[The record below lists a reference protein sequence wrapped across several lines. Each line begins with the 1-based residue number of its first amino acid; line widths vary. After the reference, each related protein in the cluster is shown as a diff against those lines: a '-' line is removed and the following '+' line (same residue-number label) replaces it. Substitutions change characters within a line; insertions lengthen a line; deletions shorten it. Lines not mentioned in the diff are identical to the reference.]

1 MIRIQL
7 EADVP
12 LTDQLV
18 TEIRG
23 AIARGEVQPGDPLP
37 SVRQLAGD
45 LGINLNTVSRA
56 YRLLEE
62 CGLVSTH
69 RGRGTRVTAAREA
82 HPALDDRSLRN
93 RARAL
98 LADARLAAL
107 PRELVAALLHEEL
120 DTLWSKEESS

>member
-7 EADVP
+7 DAAVP
-12 LTDQLV
+12 LTEQLV
-18 TEIRG
+18 TELRG
-23 AIARGEVQPGDPLP
+23 AIARGELSPGDPLP

-62 CGLVSTH
+62 TGLVSTR
-69 RGRGTRVTAAREA
+69 RGRGTHVTAAREA
-82 HPALDDRSLRN
+82 TPQLDTAGLRA
-93 RARAL
+93 RVRAL

-107 PRELVAALLHEEL
+107 PREQVADLLHDEL
-120 DTLWSKEESS
+120 DSLWSPEVSS